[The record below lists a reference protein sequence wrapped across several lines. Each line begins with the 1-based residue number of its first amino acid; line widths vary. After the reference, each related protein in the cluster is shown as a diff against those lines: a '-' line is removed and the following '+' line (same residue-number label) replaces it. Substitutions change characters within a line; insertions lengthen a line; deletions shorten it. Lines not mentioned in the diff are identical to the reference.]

1 MPFLVPNREF
11 KGLFFKYNLV
21 VLIIVFVLSSKI
33 FANEFVINKY
43 QNSVLLIYDTIN
55 LKSERLTIPI
65 NSNVIFDD
73 LNLRVNSCYSLENNS
88 YEYISLIEAQI
99 KISND
104 LEVNKYLELH
114 SHKQYHN
121 TSIEHSYLKMKLI
134 ECNNDDKIIINDI
147 QG

>member
-114 SHKQYHN
+114 SQKQYHN
-121 TSIEHSYLKMKLI
+121 TAIEHSYLNIKLI